1 MALYYKGRT
10 QGQLCIIVCNIWNI
24 LSSVLTGPLGQSFRG
39 KMFRQR
45 DLLISSAVPV
55 LGIWHKYALEQFQGM
70 HYHCFPTDLP
80 RRYIIFTQHRQLI
93 LKNNRQSQAPVLWW
107 HDHVFLCCML
117 GKQND
122 FQIGNLYSWKRLC
135 LQKVFPIG
143 QHLCKPNVVVS
154 MKSHSVLQEM
164 LCGR

>member
-1 MALYYKGRT
+1 MKYPVQCVNWAFGT
-10 QGQLCIIVCNIWNI
+10 
-24 LSSVLTGPLGQSFRG
+24 TFRG

-45 DLLISSAVPV
+45 DLISSAVPV
-55 LGIWHKYALEQFQGM
+55 LGIWNKYALEQFQGM

-93 LKNNRQSQAPVLWW
+93 LKNNRQSHAPVLWW
-107 HDHVFLCCML
+107 HDHVFLSCIL

-135 LQKVFPIG
+135 LQKVFSIG
-143 QHLCKPNVVVS
+143 QHLCKPNVVDWWYRWKPFSFARNVVWS
-154 MKSHSVLQEM
+154 PIPCCSFLLHVQQM
-164 LCGR
+164 